1 MAKND
6 DKKPQQNDKKPESV
20 EQTKVDA
27 KPPETL
33 SEEPKTEIPTDA
45 QIQLAEAQKQLAET
59 QALLR
64 GAEEENTAL
73 RDQLAKDTSALK
85 DADGALG
92 VAKEEIESLNEK
104 LKAAEK
110 HIESLDDLIHRTVDD
125 NGYGELAKLPMLF
138 ERFLHKD
145 AEPIKPDEDHG
156 LLSTF
161 MDLLARAKGRL
172 EVLLHEANKVKHGE
186 RPPIKMKM
194 DYAVSVPGGG
204 MTTASAGQVYR
215 VEHLGEQGY
224 DRMRKQLPPDVYEL
238 YYGPTR

>member
-6 DKKPQQNDKKPESV
+6 DKKPQQNDKKPEST

-27 KPPETL
+27 KPPEPPL
-33 SEEPKTEIPTDA
+33 EEPKVEIPADA
-45 QIQLAEAQKQLAET
+45 QIQLAETQK
-59 QALLR
+59 LLR
-64 GAEEENTAL
+64 GAEEENTLL
-73 RDQLAKDTSALK
+73 R
-85 DADGALG
+85 
-92 VAKEEIESLNEK
+92 EK
-104 LKAAEK
+104 LNQQADEITTLRSNLAAAEK
-110 HIESLDDLIHRTVDD
+110 HIATLDDQINRVVDD
-125 NGYGELAKLPMLF
+125 NGYGELSKLPMLF

-145 AEPIKPDEDHG
+145 ADPIKPDEDHG

-172 EVLLHEANKVKHGE
+172 EVLLHEANKEKHGE

-204 MTTASAGQVYR
+204 MTTASAGQIYR